1 MRYITTILAIIFTH
15 AHLYAQ
21 PLQTVSPESV
31 GLSSIQLQYA
41 DKAIER
47 EIAGGYIPGAVLAV
61 VKDGTMP
68 YIKAYGNK
76 SLSPTV
82 EPMDVN
88 TIFDIA
94 SCSKSISTATC
105 AMILVERGE
114 LSLRDNL
121 DLYIPDFNKNKK
133 YNGKKCTVKIGNL
146 LTHTSGITPYVSVA
160 TLEATSDK
168 LDINTLVEYT
178 KVTDLKYETGKGFK
192 YSCLNYILLQY
203 VIEKITKQ
211 SLREFANENIFDLL
225 EMDRTDYQPLSW
237 ANITNIAPTEV
248 IKRDSIIRGVVHD
261 PLAYHVNRGVSGNS
275 GIFSTA
281 SDMAI
286 FAAALLNGG
295 SHNGKRLLS
304 PITVNAMCRVPD
316 DVASYGR
323 ALGWDVSS
331 AYSSNIGDL
340 FGDEAIGH
348 TGFTGCSITL
358 DRESNMAVILL
369 TNGIHASGY
378 ESKHM
383 IRLRAIVA
391 NCVAASV
398 NN

>member
-1 MRYITTILAIIFTH
+1 MRYLTTILTLIF
-15 AHLYAQ
+15 AHSTICAQ
-21 PLQTVSPESV
+21 PLKVVSPESV
-31 GLSSIQLQYA
+31 GLSSIHLQYA

-47 EIAGGYIPGAVLAV
+47 EIEGGYIPGAVLAV

-76 SLSPTV
+76 STTPTA
-82 EPMDVN
+82 EPMDIN

-94 SCSKSISTATC
+94 SCSKSVSTAIC

-114 LSLRDNL
+114 LSLRDNI
-121 DLYIPDFNKNKK
+121 DLYIPDFNRNKR
-133 YNGKKCTVKIGNL
+133 YGGKKCTIKIGNL
-146 LTHTSGITPYVSVA
+146 LTHTSGITPYVSVK
-160 TLEATSDK
+160 TLEATSHK
-168 LDINTLVEYT
+168 LDINTIVEYT
-178 KVTDLKYETGKGFK
+178 KIADLKCETGQGFK

-203 VIEKITKQ
+203 IIEQVTQQ

-225 EMDRTDYQPLSW
+225 EMNRTDYQPLSW
-237 ANITNIAPTEV
+237 ASKMDIAPTEV
-248 IKRDSIIRGVVHD
+248 IKPDSIIRGVVHD
-261 PLAYHVNRGVSGNS
+261 PLAYHVNSGISGNA
-275 GIFSTA
+275 GVFSTA
-281 SDMAI
+281 SDLAI
-286 FAAALLNGG
+286 FASALLNGG

-304 PITVNAMCRVPD
+304 PITVNAMCKIPD
-316 DVASYGR
+316 EVASFGR

-331 AYSSNIGDL
+331 PYSSNLGDL

-369 TNGIHASGY
+369 TNGIHAAGY

-383 IRLRAIVA
+383 IRLRSIVA
-391 NCVAASV
+391 NCVAASI